1 MGLRDESA
9 RGMAWTAAGKIAVRG
24 LQFAIGIVLAR
35 LLTPA
40 DFGLVGVLAVFIAVS
55 EMFVDCGFSLAFM
68 RKLDRTDEDAST
80 VFWFSLAAAA
90 ACYLVLF
97 AAAPAIAA
105 FFGMPELTA
114 ITRVVSAGLVFGAMA
129 SVPQALLRVNLRFA
143 AQSAVLF
150 ASVAVSAAVGVAL
163 AWRGFGAWALV
174 WQGLAWHVVNLALLV
189 AVTRWLPRLAFS
201 RSSFRSF
208 FSFGWRHLCSS
219 AVNAVCYHVYT
230 FATGRFFGAA
240 ATGAFA
246 RAASWTAIGPQ
257 FVQETMINVN
267 YPLLAERQNS
277 PRELLRAYER
287 LSALSL
293 LLLVP
298 ALALLA
304 VFAEPVVRVVLGEQW
319 LVCVPYLRILAA
331 GAAFEPAQC
340 LFQNLLYVRGRTDT
354 VLKLEAVEKPVVLAL
369 VFAAVP
375 FGLGWLCAAKSVST
389 IFMAAVNYVA
399 ARCECRINGGGGNG
413 SRR

>member
-1 MGLRDESA
+1 MSLRGESA

-40 DFGLVGVLAVFIAVS
+40 DFGLVGIVAAFIAVS
-55 EMFVDCGFSLAFM
+55 ETFVDCGFSLALM

-80 VFWFSLAAAA
+80 VFWFSLSAAA

-105 FFGMPELTA
+105 FFGMPELAT
-114 ITRVVSAGLVFGAMA
+114 ITRVVAAGLVFGAMA
-129 SVPQALLRVNLRFA
+129 SVPQALLRANLRFA

-150 ASVAVSAAVGVAL
+150 ASVAVSALVGVAL
-163 AWRGFGAWALV
+163 AWRGLGAWALV
-174 WQGLAWHVVNLALLV
+174 WQGLVWHAVNLALLA
-189 AVTRWLPRLAFS
+189 AVTRWRPRIAFS
-201 RSSFRSF
+201 RASFRSF

-219 AVNAVCYHVYT
+219 VVNTVCCQVYT
-230 FATGRFFGAA
+230 FVTGRFFGAA
-240 ATGAFA
+240 ATGAFS
-246 RAASWTAIGPQ
+246 RAAAWAVVGPQ
-257 FVQETMINVN
+257 FVHETMINVN
-267 YPLLAERQNS
+267 YPLLAERQDRS
-277 PRELLRAYER
+277 RELLRAYER

-304 VFAEPVVRVVLGEQW
+304 AFAEPVVRAVLGEQW

-375 FGLGWLCAAKSVST
+375 FGLGWLCAAKSAAT

-399 ARCECRINGGGGNG
+399 ARRECRIREGGEG
-413 SRR
+413 

>member
-1 MGLRDESA
+1 MSLRGESA
-9 RGMAWTAAGKIAVRG
+9 RGMAWTAAGKIAVKG

-40 DFGLVGVLAVFIAVS
+40 DFGLVGIVAAFIAVS
-55 EMFVDCGFSLAFM
+55 ETFVDCGFSLALM

-80 VFWFSLAAAA
+80 VFWFSLGVAA

-105 FFGMPELTA
+105 FFGMPELAT
-114 ITRVVSAGLVFGAMA
+114 ITRVVAAGLVFGAMA

-375 FGLGWLCAAKSVST
+375 FGLGWLCAAKSAAT
-389 IFMAAVNYVA
+389 IFMAAVNYAA
-399 ARCECRINGGGGNG
+399 ARRECRIREGGEG
-413 SRR
+413 

>member
-1 MGLRDESA
+1 MSLSGESA

-40 DFGLVGVLAVFIAVS
+40 DFGLVGVVAAFIAVS
-55 EMFVDCGFSLAFM
+55 ETFVDCGFSLALM

-105 FFGMPELTA
+105 FFGMPELAA

-129 SVPQALLRVNLRFA
+129 SVPQALLRVNHRFA

-150 ASVAVSAAVGVAL
+150 ASVAVSALVGVAL
-163 AWRGFGAWALV
+163 AWSGLGAWALV
-174 WQGLAWHVVNLALLV
+174 WQGLVWHAVNLALLA
-189 AVTRWLPRLAFS
+189 AVTRWRPRLAFS
-201 RSSFRSF
+201 RASFRTF

-219 AVNAVCYHVYT
+219 VVNTVCCQVYT
-230 FATGRFFGAA
+230 FVTGRFFGAA
-240 ATGAFA
+240 ATGAFS
-246 RAASWTAIGPQ
+246 RAAAWAVVGPQ
-257 FVQETMINVN
+257 FVHETMINVN
-267 YPLLAERQNS
+267 YPLLAERQDR

-287 LSALSL
+287 LSALSF

-304 VFAEPVVRVVLGEQW
+304 AFAEPVVRTVLGEQW
-319 LVCVPYLRILAA
+319 LVCAPYLRILAA

-354 VLKLEAVEKPVVLAL
+354 VLVLEAVEKPVVLAL
-369 VFAAVP
+369 VFAAIP
-375 FGLGWLCAAKSVST
+375 FGLGWLCAAKSAAT

-399 ARCECRINGGGGNG
+399 ARCECRIREGAKE
-413 SRR
+413 

>member
-1 MGLRDESA
+1 MSLRGESA
-9 RGMAWTAAGKIAVRG
+9 RGMAWTAAGKIAVKG

-40 DFGLVGVLAVFIAVS
+40 DFGLVGIVAAFIAVS
-55 EMFVDCGFSLAFM
+55 ETFVDCGFSLALM

-80 VFWFSLAAAA
+80 VFWFSLGVAA

-105 FFGMPELTA
+105 FFGMPELAT
-114 ITRVVSAGLVFGAMA
+114 ITRVVAAGLVFGAMA
-129 SVPQALLRVNLRFA
+129 SVPQALLRANLRFA

-150 ASVAVSAAVGVAL
+150 ASVAVSALVGVAL
-163 AWRGFGAWALV
+163 AWRGLGAWALV
-174 WQGLAWHVVNLALLV
+174 WQGLVWHAVNLALLA
-189 AVTRWLPRLAFS
+189 AVTRWRPRIAFS
-201 RSSFRSF
+201 RASFRSF

-219 AVNAVCYHVYT
+219 VVNTVCCQVYT
-230 FATGRFFGAA
+230 FVTGRFFGAA
-240 ATGAFA
+240 ATGAFS
-246 RAASWTAIGPQ
+246 RAAAWAVVGPQ
-257 FVQETMINVN
+257 FVHETMINVN
-267 YPLLAERQNS
+267 YPLLAERQDR

-375 FGLGWLCAAKSVST
+375 FGLGWLCAAKSAAT
-389 IFMAAVNYVA
+389 IFMAAVNYAA
-399 ARCECRINGGGGNG
+399 ARCECRINGGGKNG

>member
-1 MGLRDESA
+1 MSLRGESA
-9 RGMAWTAAGKIAVRG
+9 RGMAWTAAGKIAVKG

-40 DFGLVGVLAVFIAVS
+40 DFGLVGIVAAFIAVS
-55 EMFVDCGFSLAFM
+55 ETFVDCGFSLALM

-97 AAAPAIAA
+97 AVAPAIAA
-105 FFGMPELTA
+105 FFGMPELAA
-114 ITRVVSAGLVFGAMA
+114 ITRVVAAGLVFGAMA
-129 SVPQALLRVNLRFA
+129 SVPQALLRANLRFA

-150 ASVAVSAAVGVAL
+150 ASVAVSALVGVAL
-163 AWRGFGAWALV
+163 AWRGLGAWALV
-174 WQGLAWHVVNLALLV
+174 WQGLVWHAVNLALLA
-189 AVTRWLPRLAFS
+189 AVTRWRPRIAFS
-201 RSSFRSF
+201 RASFRSF

-219 AVNAVCYHVYT
+219 VVNTVCCQVYT
-230 FATGRFFGAA
+230 FVTGRFFGAA
-240 ATGAFA
+240 ATGAFS
-246 RAASWTAIGPQ
+246 RAAAWAVVGPQ
-257 FVQETMINVN
+257 FVHETMINVN
-267 YPLLAERQNS
+267 YPLLAERQDR

-287 LSALSL
+287 LTALSL

-304 VFAEPVVRVVLGEQW
+304 AFAEPVVRAVLGEQW

-375 FGLGWLCAAKSVST
+375 FGLGWLCAAKSAAT
-389 IFMAAVNYVA
+389 IFMAAVNYAA
-399 ARCECRINGGGGNG
+399 ARRECRIWEGGE
-413 SRR
+413 R

>member
-1 MGLRDESA
+1 MSLRGESA
-9 RGMAWTAAGKIAVRG
+9 RGMAWTAAGKIAVKG

-40 DFGLVGVLAVFIAVS
+40 DFGLVGIVAAFIAVS
-55 EMFVDCGFSLAFM
+55 ETFVDCGFSLALM

-80 VFWFSLAAAA
+80 VFWFSLGVAA

-105 FFGMPELTA
+105 FFGMPELAT

-150 ASVAVSAAVGVAL
+150 ASVAVSALVGVAL
-163 AWRGFGAWALV
+163 AWRGLGAWALV
-174 WQGLAWHVVNLALLV
+174 WQGLVWHAVNLALLA
-189 AVTRWLPRLAFS
+189 AVTRWRPRIAFS
-201 RSSFRSF
+201 RASFRSF

-219 AVNAVCYHVYT
+219 VVNTVCCQVYT
-230 FATGRFFGAA
+230 FVTGRFFGAA
-240 ATGAFA
+240 VTGAFS
-246 RAASWTAIGPQ
+246 RAAAWAVVGPQ
-257 FVQETMINVN
+257 FVHETMINVN
-267 YPLLAERQNS
+267 YPLLAERQDR

-340 LFQNLLYVRGRTDT
+340 LFQNLLYMRGRTDT

-375 FGLGWLCAAKSVST
+375 FGLGWLCAAKSAAT

-399 ARCECRINGGGGNG
+399 ARRECRIREGGEG
-413 SRR
+413 